1 MNKII
6 LMVRGYNSSNIGSFF
21 LIIIK
26 NQGIIFVYF
35 SLNKLLCTTMS
46 QGMPLYLPVIGS
58 GFSKIYSSEI
68 DILKYIIATF
78 ALYRSRIHND
88 IYIVIRDNAKSE
100 ISISNICC
108 YYL

>member
-1 MNKII
+1 
-6 LMVRGYNSSNIGSFF
+6 
-21 LIIIK
+21 
-26 NQGIIFVYF
+26 
-35 SLNKLLCTTMS
+35 MS
-46 QGMPLYLPVIGS
+46 QCMPLYLPVIGS

-100 ISISNICC
+100 ISISLLCC
-108 YYL
+108 YYLYNKTLLRFQAINTIL

>member
-1 MNKII
+1 
-6 LMVRGYNSSNIGSFF
+6 
-21 LIIIK
+21 
-26 NQGIIFVYF
+26 
-35 SLNKLLCTTMS
+35 MS

-88 IYIVIRDNAKSE
+88 LYIVIRDNAK
-100 ISISNICC
+100 
-108 YYL
+108 